1 MLSVCILTYNEEKNL
16 QAVIDNV
23 KNGVDEIVIIDGFS
37 TDKTKEIAEK
47 NGAHFFQRALNNDY
61 GAQRNFAIEKAKGDW
76 IFMLD
81 ADERCSEELIK
92 ILKKITKTD
101 VYDGFTILWKNYCNN
116 QLVEVARKLC
126 VFKRYGKYVDALH
139 EKVQGLKHIANI
151 KNENAFL
158 THYKSREE
166 QLQRLTKYKNII
178 LNNIKD
184 AETKNDL
191 GKLAYY
197 KYALRRHEEK
207 EMIWLGDYI

>member
-1 MLSVCILTYNEEKNL
+1 MISVCILTYNQEKNL

-37 TDKTKEIAEK
+37 TDRTKEIAEK
-47 NGAHFFQRALNNDY
+47 NGVRFFQRALNNDY

-81 ADERCSEELIK
+81 ADERCSEVLIK

-101 VYDGFTILWKNYCNN
+101 VYDGFTILWKNYCDN
-116 QLVEVARKLC
+116 QLVEVSRKLC
-126 VFKRYGKYVDALH
+126 LFKRYGKYVDALH
-139 EKVQGLKHIANI
+139 EKVQGLKHVANI

-184 AETKNDL
+184 AEAKNDL
-191 GKLAYY
+191 EKLAYY
-197 KYALRRHEEK
+197 RYALRRHKEK
-207 EMIWLGDYI
+207 EIIWLGDYI